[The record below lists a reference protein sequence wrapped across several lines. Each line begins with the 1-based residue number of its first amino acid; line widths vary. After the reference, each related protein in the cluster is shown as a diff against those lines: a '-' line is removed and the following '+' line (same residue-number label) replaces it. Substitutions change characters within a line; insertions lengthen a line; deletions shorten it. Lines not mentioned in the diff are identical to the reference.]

1 MNCQHCG
8 SELSSG
14 AAFCEH
20 CGQAV
25 AAVPAELPEKKENV
39 VLGILGALIGAI
51 LGGASIILLSQLGY
65 IASVSGLILAFCT
78 LKGYELLGKKLS
90 AVGIAFSI
98 VLMIVMPYFAD
109 RLDWAIVIMQSWGDI
124 GLLDAFMYVP
134 LLIEEEAI
142 AMADYIKNLGM
153 IYLFVALG
161 GVGTIIK
168 ALKKTK

>member
-1 MNCQHCG
+1 M
-8 SELSSG
+8 
-14 AAFCEH
+14 
-20 CGQAV
+20 
-25 AAVPAELPEKKENV
+25 
-39 VLGILGALIGAI
+39 
-51 LGGASIILLSQLGY
+51 
-65 IASVSGLILAFCT
+65 
-78 LKGYELLGKKLS
+78 
-90 AVGIAFSI
+90 GIAFSI